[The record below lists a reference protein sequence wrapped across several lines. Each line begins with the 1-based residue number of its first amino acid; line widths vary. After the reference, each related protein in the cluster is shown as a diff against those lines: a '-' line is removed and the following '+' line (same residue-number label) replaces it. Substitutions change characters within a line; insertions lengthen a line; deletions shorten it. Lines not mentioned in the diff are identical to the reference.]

1 MDRDAAVVSPFAPS
15 CVCVCVSAS
24 VCLCMCVCGAV
35 ESLLH
40 ICSLNL
46 ASPLLAAQKTR
57 SPGPAQTARLA
68 ISGKALNAAL
78 NTPAAFPKPSQL
90 YAS

>member
-1 MDRDAAVVSPFAPS
+1 MMLQLSPPCS
-15 CVCVCVSAS
+15 PLCVCVCVC
-24 VCLCMCVCGAV
+24 VCVYVCGAV

-46 ASPLLAAQKTR
+46 APPSLLAAQKTR

-78 NTPAAFPKPSQL
+78 NTPAAFPEPSQL